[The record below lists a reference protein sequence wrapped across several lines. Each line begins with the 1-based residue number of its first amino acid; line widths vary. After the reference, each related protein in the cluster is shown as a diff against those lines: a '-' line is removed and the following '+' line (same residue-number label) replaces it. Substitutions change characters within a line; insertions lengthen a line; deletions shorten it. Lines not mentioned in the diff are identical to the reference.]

1 MQADLVTTP
10 CALGLHS
17 CGCVH
22 WQKETIEV
30 FGAALSD
37 FQPKKNENQA
47 HDRHLCT
54 CERRSFRQQAG
65 QVKT

>member
-37 FQPKKNENQA
+37 LQPKKNEN
-47 HDRHLCT
+47 
-54 CERRSFRQQAG
+54 
-65 QVKT
+65 